1 VKRPRA
7 SLDQKLPYRNFM
19 AVVGGLTAVCVLIAA
34 VYNIPGLKNLIFGEE
49 SSAPNVEILFDRSE
63 RMGDRLGQE
72 SVTKL
77 QAAVAAFKGLS
88 FGGDRLAL
96 RLFGGTCNQE
106 PSQPDIGFRAD
117 QKDKLASKLD
127 GLTPKGN
134 AGLAS
139 AVLAAI
145 GDFNA
150 AEKFKGSR
158 RIVVITA
165 GADSCQ
171 GAPLD
176 EIRQAIRSQSRGVQ
190 LDFHFFGLALTDREK
205 EKLEEIRKAT
215 DGNPVVFVNNRE
227 ELEAG
232 LTKVLVFKPVE
243 ESTTA
248 MLDILNRCTDR
259 LNALQIEADTADAD
273 LRSARDEFTGS
284 NAAFDDLGKRQSRSE
299 FKSLYKLAAEL
310 RDIQQ
315 RMFTDMEKLIA
326 KNKAKDIEGFNAAV
340 KEFKDHGN
348 AYNAKVSELNSA
360 LRQMRVSALW
370 SNQRR
375 SI

>member
-1 VKRPRA
+1 
-7 SLDQKLPYRNFM
+7 
-19 AVVGGLTAVCVLIAA
+19 
-34 VYNIPGLKNLIFGEE
+34 
-49 SSAPNVEILFDRSE
+49 
-63 RMGDRLGQE
+63 
-72 SVTKL
+72 
-77 QAAVAAFKGLS
+77 
-88 FGGDRLAL
+88 
-96 RLFGGTCNQE
+96 
-106 PSQPDIGFRAD
+106 
-117 QKDKLASKLD
+117 
-127 GLTPKGN
+127 
-134 AGLAS
+134 
-139 AVLAAI
+139 
-145 GDFNA
+145 
-150 AEKFKGSR
+150 
-158 RIVVITA
+158 
-165 GADSCQ
+165 
-171 GAPLD
+171 
-176 EIRQAIRSQSRGVQ
+176 
-190 LDFHFFGLALTDREK
+190 
-205 EKLEEIRKAT
+205 
-215 DGNPVVFVNNRE
+215 
-227 ELEAG
+227 
-232 LTKVLVFKPVE
+232 
-243 ESTTA
+243 

-259 LNALQIEADTADAD
+259 LNALQIEADTAEAD

>member
-1 VKRPRA
+1 LVSA
-7 SLDQKLPYRNFM
+7 
-19 AVVGGLTAVCVLIAA
+19 LTRRTNWL
-34 VYNIPGLKNLIFGEE
+34 
-49 SSAPNVEILFDRSE
+49 
-63 RMGDRLGQE
+63 
-72 SVTKL
+72 
-77 QAAVAAFKGLS
+77 
-88 FGGDRLAL
+88 
-96 RLFGGTCNQE
+96 
-106 PSQPDIGFRAD
+106 
-117 QKDKLASKLD
+117 KLD

-326 KNKAKDIEGFNAAV
+326 KNKAKDIEGFNATV

-375 SI
+375 LPKRTAVRTVLAR